1 MTIRTYS
8 ELLRRDTLEER
19 YEYLALGGRVGQETF
34 GFDRY
39 LNQQF
44 YTSRQWR
51 QIRNHVIARDIGR
64 DLGVDGHEIHERIYI
79 HHMNPMTVEDIVSGD
94 PRILDPEFLISVTH
108 RTHNAIH
115 YGDAGLLPKALV
127 ERSPGDTM
135 LW

>member
-1 MTIRTYS
+1 MESRSYS
-8 ELLRRDTLEER
+8 ELVRLETLEER
-19 YEYLALGGRVGQETF
+19 YRYLALRGEVGRATF

-51 QIRNHVIARDIGR
+51 DIRNHVIARDVGR
-64 DLGVDGHEIHERIYI
+64 DLGVEGYEIHNRIYI

-115 YGDAGLLPKALV
+115 YGDEGLLPKPPV
-127 ERSPGDTM
+127 QRRPGDTT